1 LKNYT
6 FYFNI
11 IIFTFLKHLKIIQM
25 KKKILILLGG
35 GNFYFVIFPE
45 LHQRQIK
52 SCIDTSRD
60 GFKIC

>member
-1 LKNYT
+1 
-6 FYFNI
+6 
-11 IIFTFLKHLKIIQM
+11 M